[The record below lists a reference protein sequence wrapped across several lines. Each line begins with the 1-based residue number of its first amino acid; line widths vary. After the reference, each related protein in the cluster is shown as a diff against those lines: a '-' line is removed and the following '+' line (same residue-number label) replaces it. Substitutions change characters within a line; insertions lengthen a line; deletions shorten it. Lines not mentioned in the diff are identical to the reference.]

1 MIIYIPPYKFTNFFY
16 YQNEFEI
23 LKKKTKIKI
32 EIHDLSYI
40 LNKDNNKYFLKSY
53 KDKVK
58 VLKFHSISSW
68 KSHMESLIKKN
79 NKVKVFNYIY
89 NETLS
94 SILINYYLYKKG
106 IDIIKIFTP
115 GGFDIDYDT
124 KNSITLTKIFENFYK
139 FRKIFYFFKKKF
151 FGFLL
156 RQIKFKYNTVL
167 YNGSKKI
174 NPFHLSTDK
183 YKSFHSFDYS
193 KYLINKKK
201 NNENN
206 KKKGGFIIFL
216 NSAFPSL
223 KADYYIFGESSKIDI
238 KKWFY
243 ELNYFLNF

>member
-124 KNSITLTKIFENFYK
+124 KNSITLTKIV
-139 FRKIFYFFKKKF
+139 KIFINLGKYFI
-151 FGFLL
+151 FL
-156 RQIKFKYNTVL
+156 
-167 YNGSKKI
+167 
-174 NPFHLSTDK
+174 
-183 YKSFHSFDYS
+183 
-193 KYLINKKK
+193 KK
-201 NNENN
+201 N
-206 KKKGGFIIFL
+206 F
-216 NSAFPSL
+216 SV
-223 KADYYIFGESSKIDI
+223 
-238 KKWFY
+238 FY
-243 ELNYFLNF
+243 SDK